1 MQLSL
6 NLSNESWVSLSGSLH
21 EMFSQYTGIS
31 PAIFDV
37 MGPGLHLAVQD
48 SDPIITLGTTDLLG
62 AFGTAALGPGA
73 GLNFAMS
80 FALSVFTRPC
90 KSSDRAAGSRARRR
104 DSPASDQEQPAASP
118 AAHGRRGGRIQ
129 ADRRP
134 GRVGLHARRAGRRDI
149 QARTLEVQ
157 NGYLVFS
164 NIPWSQSVTLSPEAR
179 DLNGAAIRLAPGA
192 VKQGLAGLFAT
203 QVEQDQKAVLA
214 RIAVLLPLL
223 ESGTSATPDEAVAAH
238 AAIFGT
244 KPQHPKN
251 GAWVW
256 RNGVLKSSLYGSA
269 EHWKAPIYKKEMGDF
284 GLFDGVSL
292 VNLNMQFEQGGLRA
306 VCRWI
311 YKDAAAR

>member
-90 KSSDRAAGSRARRR
+90 KILIELQDPQRAVEILRQATRSSLPHLQRRMADEVVEFRQIEGR
-104 DSPASDQEQPAASP
+104 DAWVYTL
-118 AAHGRRGGRIQ
+118 GV
-129 ADRRP
+129 P
-134 GRVGLHARRAGRRDI
+134 GVATFRLG
-149 QARTLEVQ
+149 LEVQ

-214 RIAVLLPLL
+214 SMAALLPLL

-256 RNGVLKSSLYGSA
+256 RNGVLESSLYGSA